1 MFAKSYLPNYT
12 EEIFTIYERFARQ
25 VPVYKLKDDAG
36 EILEGTFYE
45 PELQKIIKNDDVY
58 RVEKIL
64 RKRNRN
70 GVVEYLVKWK
80 GYADKF
86 NSWVSERDNKRQLR
100 IHEVIK
106 CGHSTL
112 LDPLYHLLCFC
123 WEVGAVNLQ
132 RT

>member
-1 MFAKSYLPNYT
+1 MKSLTFPVTRKKCLRYT
-12 EEIFTIYERFARQ
+12 NDFARQ

-45 PELQKIIKNDDVY
+45 PELQKIIKEDDVY

-64 RKRNRN
+64 RKRKRK

-86 NSWVSERDNKRQLR
+86 NSWVSERDISKL
-100 IHEVIK
+100 
-106 CGHSTL
+106 
-112 LDPLYHLLCFC
+112 
-123 WEVGAVNLQ
+123 
-132 RT
+132 